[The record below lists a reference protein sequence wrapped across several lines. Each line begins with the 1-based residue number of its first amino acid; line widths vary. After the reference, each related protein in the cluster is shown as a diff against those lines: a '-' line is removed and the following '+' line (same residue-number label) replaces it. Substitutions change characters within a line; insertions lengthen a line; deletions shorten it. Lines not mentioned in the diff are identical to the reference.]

1 MAFTGAA
8 FAGLGFSLVFPAF
21 GVEAVKHVTENN
33 RGTALGVYTAFADVS
48 FFLTG
53 PLAGAVIGV
62 YGYSS
67 VFLFGLVS
75 VLAALGI
82 AIVMMQ
88 MERREQGLGNRA
100 A

>member
-21 GVEAVKHVTENN
+21 GVEAVKHVTETN
-33 RGTALGVYTAFADVS
+33 RGAALGVYTAFADVS

-53 PLAGAVIGV
+53 PLAGAVIGL

-82 AIVMMQ
+82 AIVMRQMQ
-88 MERREQGLGNRA
+88 RSEQGLGR
-100 A
+100 